1 MYFDQPKIVP
11 MQCGKRDTTKKDH
24 WEKLDISEYKISK
37 PTVLCFGG
45 NRTFDPK
52 DANAFCK
59 SAEEL
64 LLNNSVSKDID
75 RNDYD
80 LVGFCYGHYPL
91 KNQTEISRLEN
102 EEAQIIEK
110 RLLRPLYLNKNGK
123 PLSVEKT
130 EKNFNLLTVFCHSY
144 GSIAFDKVIHYAYE
158 NMTECGFSYEQIS
171 KIMSQIICVSYAP
184 RSLIGGVSSI
194 QIISGC
200 DGYDIPENAS
210 KKMRNTYFSR
220 FYKYFDTKNM
230 WGNGTQIAN
239 KNTLG
244 VYTTNMTN
252 EEFMNDHCLQV
263 LMDGGNDKVRY
274 SSENAKSIFYVAQQ
288 SLALSV
294 KNSVEN
300 FKTKNF
306 QRKPDINKLYSK
318 AKYILGKRQ
327 IDLEHEM

>member
-11 MQCGKRDTTKKDH
+11 MQCGKRNLSKKDH
-24 WEKLDISEYKISK
+24 WEKIDISEYRITK

-52 DANAFCK
+52 DANAFCR

-64 LLNNSVSKDID
+64 LVENNVSKDID

-80 LVGFCYGHYPL
+80 LIGFSYGHYPL
-91 KNQTEISRLEN
+91 KNQTEISCLED

-110 RLLRPLYLNKNGK
+110 RLFQPLYLNKNGK
-123 PLSVEKT
+123 PLSVERAK
-130 EKNFNLLTVFCHSY
+130 KNFNLLTIFCHSY
-144 GSIAFDKVIHYAYE
+144 GSIAFDMVIRYAFE
-158 NMTECGFSYEQIS
+158 NMTNCGYSYEQII

-184 RSLIGGVSSI
+184 RSLVGGVSSI

-200 DGYDIPENAS
+200 DGYDVPENAS

-220 FYKYFDTKNM
+220 FYKYFDAKDM
-230 WGNGTQIAN
+230 WGNGAQIAN

-252 EEFMNDHCLQV
+252 QEFINDHSLQV
-263 LMDGGNDKVRY
+263 LTNSGKDDIKY
-274 SSENAKSIFYVAQQ
+274 CSKNAKSIFYVAQQ

-294 KNSVEN
+294 KNSVDN
-300 FKTKNF
+300 VKSKVF
-306 QRKPDINKLYSK
+306 QEKPNINKLYSK
-318 AKYILGKRQ
+318 AKYILGKHQ
-327 IDLEHEM
+327 IDLEREM